1 MEARIQATNTH
12 FIVVGRDPE
21 TMLNFGATA
30 KARSSIGNLLW
41 HCPGAHLE
49 VAVAPIRLR
58 VGCVGTLFGSS
69 ERSPRTFLEPWV
81 AWHENQPLRQLRT
94 NIHVWWSCASRM
106 IWKRS
111 TSSKFLWTR
120 AMPPKLESPCG
131 CWGKKLCCGVAWNK
145 ALLLLF
151 LFSDLLDAVA

>member
-41 HCPGAHLE
+41 HCQGAHLE

-69 ERSPRTFLEPWV
+69 ERSPRTM
-81 AWHENQPLRQLRT
+81 
-94 NIHVWWSCASRM
+94 SR
-106 IWKRS
+106 ITRKS
-111 TSSKFLWTR
+111 T
-120 AMPPKLESPCG
+120 APPAPNKYTCLMELCKQDDL
-131 CWGKKLCCGVAWNK
+131 KKIYFV
-145 ALLLLF
+145 
-151 LFSDLLDAVA
+151 